1 VRACVAP
8 TTWKATMAVDAGES
22 RAGQR
27 RKRYEEIAEHLEL
40 LIFSGQL
47 SVGDRIASERELMLR
62 FGVGRST
69 VREAL
74 FALQRKGLLSARP
87 GAAAR
92 IAKPT
97 PQTMVADLSG
107 AARHLLSQPG
117 GIRHLQ
123 HARRLFEVG
132 LAREVALNAAADDL
146 PALTEA
152 LEANRRAAEDPA
164 PADPQAFAH
173 SDLMFH
179 YTLAMIAH
187 NPIYTS
193 LNHALNQWLAEQR
206 AVSARSGVSRHEVYL
221 EHRAIHDAVLQRDA
235 AGAQDAM
242 DAHLATV
249 HRNYWSAMAA
259 LPDRTAS

>member
-1 VRACVAP
+1 MSEAP
-8 TTWKATMAVDAGES
+8 T
-22 RAGQR
+22 GQARTR

-40 LIFSGQL
+40 LIYSGRL
-47 SVGDRIASERELMLR
+47 SVGDKIASERELMVR

-97 PQTMVADLSG
+97 AQTLISDLSG
-107 AARHLLSQPG
+107 AARHLLSEPG

-123 HARRLFEVG
+123 HARALFEIGV
-132 LAREVALNAAADDL
+132 AREVALNGADDDL
-146 PALTEA
+146 PALTQA
-152 LEANRRAAEDPA
+152 LEANRWAIEDQAAFE
-164 PADPQAFAH
+164 H
-173 SDLMFH
+173 TDLMFH

-193 LNHALNQWLAEQR
+193 LNHALNEWLAEQR
-206 AVSARSGVSRHEVYL
+206 SVSARAGTSREEVYSQ
-221 EHRAIHDAVLQRDA
+221 HRAIHDAVLRRDPI
-235 AGAQDAM
+235 GAQEAM
-242 DAHLATV
+242 EAHLASV
-249 HRNYWSAMAA
+249 YRNYWKAVEAVPLG
-259 LPDRTAS
+259 LPITGQRSQA

>member
-1 VRACVAP
+1 MEAA
-8 TTWKATMAVDAGES
+8 MAVEERGGPT
-22 RAGQR
+22 GQR

-40 LIFSGQL
+40 LIFSGRL
-47 SVGDRIASERELMLR
+47 SVGDKIASERELMLR

-74 FALQRKGLLSARP
+74 FTLQRKGLLSARA

-92 IAKPT
+92 ITTPT
-97 PQTMVADLSG
+97 PQTLVSDLSG

-117 GIRHLQ
+117 GVRHLQ

-132 LAREVALNAAADDL
+132 LAREVALYASDDDL
-146 PALTEA
+146 AALSEA
-152 LEANRRAAEDPA
+152 LEANRRAAEAVDQA
-164 PADPQAFAH
+164 AFAH
-173 SDLMFH
+173 TDLMFH

-193 LNHALNQWLAEQR
+193 FNHAMNQWLAEQR
-206 AVSARSGVSRHEVYL
+206 SVSARSGVSRNDVYL
-221 EHRAIHDAVLQRDA
+221 EHRAIHDAILRRNA
-235 AGAQDAM
+235 SGAQEAM

-249 HRNYWSAMAA
+249 YRNYWAAMAA
-259 LPDRTAS
+259 QPEPATG